1 MIELSL
7 SGKDINALARKIS
20 EQSYFH
26 ESLPETLETDYAAQA
41 IAPGWPDRI
50 GDASKCF
57 EAVWDEQRRLAVYPG
72 LTVEVTLPLPP
83 DPETIIAWLGE
94 LDFDLASF
102 STLYREWQ
110 AIDPDYI
117 PPGFTNRHRL
127 HGAFAAIKGA
137 GHRRLVSDRW
147 LDYCPIKL
155 TRRGD
160 LSFVQ
165 FHDLKADAA
174 TSLQQAKPGHI
185 ALSSEPQGGFIK
197 DGYLLRHDFNGVL
210 EERRGV
216 LKVTV
221 LGRAVSPREMLD
233 ACAVRGEVKGKR
245 VNNVGFVFLD
255 ETEIGD
261 HLHQLWL
268 RGLECWTIRDGRE
281 LRLDDAYAPP
291 PPTPPAWAR

>member
-1 MIELSL
+1 VIELSL
-7 SGKDINALARKIS
+7 SGKDINALAKQIS
-20 EQSYFH
+20 EQSCFH
-26 ESLPETLETDYAAQA
+26 ESLPETLETDYAAQP

-50 GDASKCF
+50 GDAAKCF

-83 DPETIIAWLGE
+83 EPEPIIDWLQA
-94 LDFDLASF
+94 LDFELASF
-102 STLYREWQ
+102 YTLHPEWQ

-174 TSLQQAKPGHI
+174 TSLQQAKLGHV
-185 ALSSEPQGGFIK
+185 ALSSEAQGGFIK
-197 DGYLLRHDFNGVL
+197 DGYLLRHDFDGVL
-210 EERRGV
+210 EEGRGV
-216 LKVTV
+216 LKVSV
-221 LGRAVSPREMLD
+221 LGRALSPREMLD

-245 VNNVGFVFLD
+245 VDNVGFVFLD

-268 RGLECWTIRDGRE
+268 RGLECWTIRNGRE

-291 PPTPPAWAR
+291 PPAPPAWAR